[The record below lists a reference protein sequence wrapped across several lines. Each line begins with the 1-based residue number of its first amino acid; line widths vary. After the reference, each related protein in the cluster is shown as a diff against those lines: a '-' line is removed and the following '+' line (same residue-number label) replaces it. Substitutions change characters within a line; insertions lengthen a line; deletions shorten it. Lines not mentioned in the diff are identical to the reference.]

1 MDKKDSQ
8 QSTCSSLCSWE
19 LAVGSEGWVHTRP
32 RMWIPLTG
40 KAVSRDLSPGIVNES
55 NNGKHS
61 GHLAS
66 HRGGGEP
73 LPGSTKANYRAGNL
87 TETGV

>member
-1 MDKKDSQ
+1 M
-8 QSTCSSLCSWE
+8 
-19 LAVGSEGWVHTRP
+19 GSEGWVHTRP

-61 GHLAS
+61 GHLA
-66 HRGGGEP
+66 
-73 LPGSTKANYRAGNL
+73 
-87 TETGV
+87 